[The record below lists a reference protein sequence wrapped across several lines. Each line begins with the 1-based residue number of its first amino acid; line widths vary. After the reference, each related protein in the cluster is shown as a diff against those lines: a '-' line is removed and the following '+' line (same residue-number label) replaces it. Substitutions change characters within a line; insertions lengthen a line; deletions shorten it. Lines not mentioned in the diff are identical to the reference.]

1 MENQESRRRPGL
13 TSGKKTGRR
22 MEHPELE
29 KRLSFGRVEERGRG
43 KICGRVPDTSCR
55 GAGGQELIAAVVL
68 PQRNLT

>member
-1 MENQESRRRPGL
+1 
-13 TSGKKTGRR
+13 

-43 KICGRVPDTSCR
+43 KICGRVLDTSCR